1 MGVTSN
7 TTCSPQG
14 GTALLNI
21 VIGQE
26 ELAELEK
33 EARRKKRSVAQI
45 IQFLIDEHLEELAD
59 YRAIQA
65 AIKADKGKPPVPA
78 SEVFRRNG
86 LES

>member
-1 MGVTSN
+1 MGATSN
-7 TTCSPQG
+7 TAYSPQG
-14 GTALLNI
+14 DTASLNI
-21 VIGQE
+21 AIGQE

-59 YRAIQA
+59 YRAIQS
-65 AIKADKGKPPVPA
+65 AIKADKGKPTVPA